1 MVLSTSL
8 TFLSNFPKRR
18 APSCGRP
25 LLLQVASGTHTV
37 HGYTLAGLSSD
48 SRSTWPVNL
57 SLRVFNISHK
67 SIIPALLINSSMLVI
82 PAVLPCQSQNL
93 SYAASAN
100 YIQCTS
106 YASRGPI
113 FNIHAVR
120 TADTENNHTADSQ
133 IRFLFTFL
141 SLIND
146 ADSAGTI
153 LLKMYRHE
161 YRNFAHV
168 F

>member
-1 MVLSTSL
+1 MSVPKSFVRSVGELHPMYFVCEPWTS
-8 TFLSNFPKRR
+8 
-18 APSCGRP
+18 
-25 LLLQVASGTHTV
+25 
-37 HGYTLAGLSSD
+37 
-48 SRSTWPVNL
+48 
-57 SLRVFNISHK
+57 
-67 SIIPALLINSSMLVI
+67 
-82 PAVLPCQSQNL
+82 
-93 SYAASAN
+93 
-100 YIQCTS
+100 
-106 YASRGPI
+106 I
-113 FNIHAVR
+113 FDIHAVR